1 MKKIFKFF
9 CLGAALAAIPSFAL
23 DLNTVFENQGTS
35 AFPDTCEMQ
44 IRTTISLPNQKP
56 QSVDMSVI
64 NAGSDKSVTTI
75 NSGLIQM
82 KTIQNGSRMK
92 VVDLKSGKTLPAQN
106 VKQQNPAD
114 INKKM
119 GSPEDY
125 KNPVKE
131 GNLWKIAPKDAS
143 KPTLYYSATKKRVVK
158 MVVQVNGANAESSFE
173 YCDNTCKLP
182 GTLKKVEVNTTLA
195 DGNTTKVVL
204 DILDAERRKVL
215 PPKMFDMD

>member
-1 MKKIFKFF
+1 MKNTIKFVG
-9 CLGAALAAIPSFAL
+9 LGIVMLAVQTFAL
-23 DLNTVFENQGTS
+23 DLNTVFENQAKS

-44 IRTTISLPNQKP
+44 IRTTVLLPNQNP

-64 NAGSDKSVTTI
+64 NAGSAKSITTI

-114 INKKM
+114 FNKSM
-119 GSPEDY
+119 GSPADY
-125 KNPVKE
+125 KNPVKS
-131 GNLWKIAPKDAS
+131 GSLWKIVPKDDS
-143 KPTLYYSATKKRVVK
+143 KPTLYYSAAKNRVVK
-158 MVVQVNGANAESSFE
+158 MVVQVKGADAETSFE
-173 YCDNTCKLP
+173 YCDNSCKLP

-204 DILDAERRKVL
+204 DILEAERRKVL
-215 PPKMFDMD
+215 PPKMFDVD

>member
-1 MKKIFKFF
+1 MKKTIKLISIGF
-9 CLGAALAAIPSFAL
+9 AMAVAQSFAL
-23 DLNTVFENQGTS
+23 DLNTVFDNQAKS

-44 IRTTISLPNQKP
+44 IRTTVILPDQKP

-75 NSGLIQM
+75 NSSLIQM
-82 KTIQNGSRMK
+82 KTIQNGTRMK

-106 VKQQNPAD
+106 IKQQNPAD

-125 KNPVKE
+125 KNPVKV
-131 GNLWKIAPKDAS
+131 GSLWKIVPKDAS
-143 KPTLYYSATKKRVVK
+143 KPTLYYSAAKKRVMK
-158 MVVQVNGANAESSFE
+158 MVLQVNGANAETSFE

-182 GTLKKVEVNTTLA
+182 GTLKKVEINTSLA

-204 DILDAERRKVL
+204 DILEAERRKVL
-215 PPKMFDMD
+215 PPKMFDIE

>member
-1 MKKIFKFF
+1 MKRNIKFISIGVLF
-9 CLGAALAAIPSFAL
+9 AFAHSFSL
-23 DLNTVFENQGTS
+23 DLNAVFENQAKS

-44 IRTTISLPNQKP
+44 IRTTVSLPNQKP

-64 NAGSDKSVTTI
+64 NAGGDKSITTI

-125 KNPVKE
+125 KNPTKE

>member
-92 VVDLKSGKTLPAQN
+92 VVDLKSGKTVPAQN

>member
-9 CLGAALAAIPSFAL
+9 CLGAALAAVPSFAL